1 MAEGERVMNAAS
13 IEDNLIVDLAGGRSV
28 SVPLACY
35 PVFSMHHKM
44 IEIHGGLELVLG
56 FTDQ

>member
-1 MAEGERVMNAAS
+1 MNAAS